1 MPQPEPPSLHATDLQ
16 QSNWRPQRFGRR
28 GVRQVPDPLIEP
40 LWRGT
45 RILLSVRDP
54 GLVEFVDDE
63 GEPLEGPAIDA
74 IADELVEVVQAES
87 LVLDGYLT
95 YQATA
100 NARVDANLGLQMPS
114 AQQMV
119 GQLFFGRRGAGIAAR
134 AVSDPQR
141 EPRPTTPLAF
151 VAVDLVALDDEP
163 LLDVP
168 LLERK
173 RLLESALD
181 ESTLVRRGA
190 YVRPPVDN
198 WLVAWRAIGFRELA
212 YKAANSRY
220 HPGDRNDD
228 WATVTIPRD

>member
-1 MPQPEPPSLHATDLQ
+1 MPLPEST
-16 QSNWRPQRFGRR
+16 WRPQRFGRR

-45 RILLSVRDP
+45 RVLLSVRDP
-54 GLVEFVDDE
+54 GIVEFVDDE
-63 GEPLEGPAIDA
+63 GEELEGSALDA
-74 IADELVEVVQAES
+74 IAAELVDVVRAES

-100 NARVDANLGLQMPS
+100 DVQVDANLGIQMPS

-119 GQLFFGRRGAGIAAR
+119 GQLFFGRRGAGIAAK
-134 AVSDPQR
+134 AVSDPKI
-141 EPRPTTPLAF
+141 EPRPTSPLAF
-151 VAVDLVALDDEP
+151 VAVDIVVLDDEP

-181 ESTLVRRGA
+181 ESALVRRGA
-190 YVRPPVDN
+190 YVRPPVDT
-198 WLVAWRAIGFRELA
+198 WLVAWRSIGFRELA

-220 HPGDRNDD
+220 HPGGQNDD
-228 WATVTIPRD
+228 WATITIPRD